1 MYCRICGNSIKEN
14 AANCYVCGAP
24 VIIRKDDEDLTE
36 IIYNADGIDIKAED
50 RPRASV
56 EDQPAPIPLGETAS
70 STQAESS
77 TIEFSWNIH
86 DFSKPG
92 KPAEPEE
99 FIWDIEAEKFEL
111 PKAQPEEGD
120 PVSHDIDKFFTFSQ
134 KSEEFQKLL
143 DKEYEKIQRS
153 ADERNALNSQ
163 QLESVQE
170 PPTDSPIDEIT
181 DGSVDGAGEQAGDEQ
196 IQTDLPHGDP
206 ADPITT
212 EDLSKDAFIPDPG
225 RAALMEAAR
234 REYFEQENDLT
245 DDYEDDDDDGS
256 RWGFGKSIIA
266 FILLIIVIEM
276 AMLGIKYFLP
286 ESEAAAVI
294 GDFQTNVT
302 KTVGQLI
309 DAITGDEDTPPN
321 DDDPVITTEPVI
333 TPDPVVKP
341 DPLPMADKTAL
352 IATQAGSN
360 SHIKVIKANSLL
372 AYDQETVYKIS
383 DIVKSEPIKNNI
395 WYTSPD
401 GTTVYFDQAVVGTV
415 IAFDSKWI
423 DFVNNKNQEV
433 LTLTKEDSQ
442 AYQNIK
448 NFSKA
453 GQIQEEFLLLEIGE
467 IRQSATGF
475 YIWAHESIKVIENG
489 KEAIKDY
496 RWVYQLEPIG
506 QEMKIVNYCKF

>member
-1 MYCRICGNSIKEN
+1 MGGYEMYCRICGNSIKEN

-36 IIYNADGIDIKAED
+36 IIYNADGYDKKAED
-50 RPRASV
+50 QPRASV
-56 EDQPAPIPLGETAS
+56 EDQSASSSLSGTVS

-77 TIEFSWNIH
+77 TSEFSWNIH

-111 PKAQPEEGD
+111 PKAQPEAGE

-153 ADERNALNSQ
+153 ADERNALSSQ
-163 QLESVQE
+163 QLEPEQE
-170 PPTDSPIDEIT
+170 PPAAASIEEIT
-181 DGSVDGAGEQAGDEQ
+181 DVAIEEIADESVDKEDNRAGDQ
-196 IQTDLPHGDP
+196 ITTGLPHGDM
-206 ADPITT
+206 ADP
-212 EDLSKDAFIPDPG
+212 
-225 RAALMEAAR
+225 RQAALMEAAR
-234 REYFEQENDLT
+234 REYFEQEGGLV
-245 DDYEDDDDDGS
+245 DDYEDDDDDHRS
-256 RWGFGKSIIA
+256 SWGFGKSLIA

-294 GDFQTNVT
+294 GDFQINVT

-309 DAITGDEDTPPN
+309 EAITGDEDTPPN
-321 DDDPVITTEPVI
+321 EDDPVITTEPAI
-333 TPDPVVKP
+333 IPDPVVKS
-341 DPLPMADKTAL
+341 DPLPMADKAAL

-360 SHIKVIKANSLL
+360 SNIKELKANSQL
-372 AYDQETVYKIS
+372 AYDKETVYKIS

-395 WYTSPD
+395 WYTKPD

-442 AYQNIK
+442 AYQNIE

-475 YIWAHESIKVIENG
+475 YIWTHESIKVIENG
-489 KEAIKDY
+489 KTTIKDY
-496 RWVYQLEPIG
+496 KWVYQLESIG